1 MADDSQAADPNFML
15 SLARGLGVLR
25 AFEGQSSL
33 SITEAAR
40 LSGLNRPS
48 AGRCLHTL
56 TCLGYVRERDG
67 RYSLTPKLLPLAA
80 GFLTSTPLASASQA
94 VANALRDSLQE
105 TVSVGALDPSDPGRI
120 IYIARAER
128 NQVIAAPLMVGSTLP
143 SHCTSMGRVLLA
155 SLAPC
160 ETERW
165 LARAALEPRTERTIV
180 SPDALRAELVAVG
193 ERRWSL
199 VEEEL
204 EVGLR
209 SLAVPVRDREGQVLA
224 ALNVATFSDAHSRE
238 DLIERYLPDL
248 RAAAG
253 QLERAIQSHRPNP

>member
-1 MADDSQAADPNFML
+1 MATTYIDTIGGTLCLHVVVAIV
-15 SLARGLGVLR
+15 SLARGRGVLD
-25 AFEGQSSL
+25 ACEGQSSL
-33 SITEAAR
+33 SSTEAAR

-128 NQVIAAPLMVGSTLP
+128 NQVIAAPLMVGSR
-143 SHCTSMGRVLLA
+143 SEEHTSELQ
-155 SLAPC
+155 SLM
-160 ETERW
+160 R
-165 LARAALEPRTERTIV
+165 
-180 SPDALRAELVAVG
+180 
-193 ERRWSL
+193 
-199 VEEEL
+199 
-204 EVGLR
+204 
-209 SLAVPVRDREGQVLA
+209 
-224 ALNVATFSDAHSRE
+224 HS
-238 DLIERYLPDL
+238 Y
-248 RAAAG
+248 
-253 QLERAIQSHRPNP
+253 